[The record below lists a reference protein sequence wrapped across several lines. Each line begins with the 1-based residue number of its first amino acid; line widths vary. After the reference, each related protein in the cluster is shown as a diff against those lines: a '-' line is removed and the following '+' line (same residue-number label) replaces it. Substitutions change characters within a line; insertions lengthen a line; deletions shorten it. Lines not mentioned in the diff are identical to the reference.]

1 VRARPEF
8 PGPCW
13 NGESLAGRTIAL
25 HAEQGYG
32 DTFQFVRYASLVARA
47 AGKTVLQVPASV
59 ADLVQGL
66 PGVRVVVQGEPLP
79 RFDFHCPLMSLPR
92 AFGTRLETIPADV
105 PYLRAP
111 AERITKWARRL
122 GGKTA
127 RRIGLVWSG
136 RPEQQNDRNRSVGV
150 AGLLPLLEAWG
161 CAFYGLQKAASG
173 PLPGGLTHLGGEFED
188 FADTAA
194 VISLMD
200 LVISVDTS
208 VAHLAGAMGAPVW
221 LLLPYAADWRWLQD
235 RSDSPWYPTARLFRQ
250 ARPGDWESV
259 TREVLEALGIR

>member
-1 VRARPEF
+1 
-8 PGPCW
+8 
-13 NGESLAGRTIAL
+13 
-25 HAEQGYG
+25 
-32 DTFQFVRYASLVARA
+32 
-47 AGKTVLQVPASV
+47 
-59 ADLVQGL
+59 
-66 PGVRVVVQGEPLP
+66 
-79 RFDFHCPLMSLPR
+79 
-92 AFGTRLETIPADV
+92 
-105 PYLRAP
+105 
-111 AERITKWARRL
+111 
-122 GGKTA
+122 
-127 RRIGLVWSG
+127 
-136 RPEQQNDRNRSVGV
+136 VGV